1 MGEQRRAKR
10 PYVLAKVMIKPVK
23 GGASMEA
30 VAINLSRKGIG
41 VYIKR
46 SLKQGRKVLVQLTF
60 FDEKGA
66 KTTEATRGTIRLI
79 LELGGQYAAG
89 IDFDH
94 LIRKKDQPILY
105 SCFEQVKRHA

>member
-1 MGEQRRAKR
+1 MREQRSAKR

-23 GGASMEA
+23 GGTVEEA

-41 VYIKR
+41 VQIKR
-46 SLKQGRKVLVQLTF
+46 SLKKGRKVLVQLTF

-66 KTTEATRGTIRLI
+66 QTTEGTRGTVRWV

-89 IDFDH
+89 IQFDH

-105 SCFEQVKRHA
+105 SCFEQAQRHA